1 MADTFFGECHYCKTE
16 TDCIID
22 GDGKRSCEECLNTA
36 DIEIFERLAEE
47 FRKQFGFYPTGKD
60 EGTNPTDPNRIR
72 FALWLYWQRT
82 RTAVNAHA
90 GLVECK
96 NTLMKIRTTIL
107 NDKCYYKS
115 YNKNNR
121 GSSDR
126 LAVLDRWKTTFL
138 KSIES
143 ALAQAGEVE
152 HE

>member
-47 FRKQFGFYPTGKD
+47 FRNQFGFYPTGKD

-107 NDKCYYKS
+107 ND
-115 YNKNNR
+115 R

-126 LAVLDRWKTTFL
+126 LAVLDRLKTTFL

-152 HE
+152 